1 MPNDSTILLIG
12 ISGVGKSH
20 LAISAI
26 SKLAN
31 VVHVKASQLLK
42 EELAAQA
49 EALRL
54 GSIQENQSILVTA
67 FRRKRQNTTG
77 TLLLDS
83 HTIID
88 GREGIEVIP
97 FAVFEAFEPKAMV
110 AVYDEPQIIAERRNS
125 DLSRTRPQRTAKQLE
140 EHQARSE
147 KVGAEYATRLN
158 IPFIRVR
165 AGDAQAL
172 ADAICSLT
180 GNVNHLIA
188 G

>member
-1 MPNDSTILLIG
+1 VVKDA
-12 ISGVGKSH
+12 SGVVVATIHCRDDLQKWSFGQQ
-20 LAISAI
+20 
-26 SKLAN
+26 AN
-31 VVHVKASQLLK
+31 
-42 EELAAQA
+42 
-49 EALRL
+49 
-54 GSIQENQSILVTA
+54 
-67 FRRKRQNTTG
+67 FRRGQAHCCRLSARPRVHDGAARLLRTG
-77 TLLLDS
+77 SGQL
-83 HTIID
+83 
-88 GREGIEVIP
+88 
-97 FAVFEAFEPKAMV
+97 

-180 GNVNHLIA
+180 GNGNHLIT